1 MGHFFLKKNLRKIL
15 QKSLKKNLSKG
26 SINSSFSSTAN
37 SATSSTI
44 PTCIKEGTNPMVL
57 LQWYLLEHRHLT
69 SDRRKHY
76 DDFLYRGG
84 SLYIKCDD
92 TGVLYVAEDD
102 SNDQKHTN
110 VGDWRKNFH
119 QKQIQGRKNLREWTR
134 SKQSVA
140 ISIKEQYTRQIQRM
154 IYVHSTST
162 VVVIVRI
169 LDALETP
176 LDPPRFGDVVLQ
188 YPNVGLV
195 THP

>member
-1 MGHFFLKKNLRKIL
+1 
-15 QKSLKKNLSKG
+15 
-26 SINSSFSSTAN
+26 
-37 SATSSTI
+37 
-44 PTCIKEGTNPMVL
+44 MVL
-57 LQWYLLEHRHLT
+57 LQWYLLDHRHLT

-110 VGDWRKNFH
+110 VGDWRKTFH

-188 YPNVGLV
+188 YPNEKNGQRRRNVEEGS
-195 THP
+195 